1 MGVCPNIRST
11 GRGREGLGYPVSC
24 RAGWAQTR
32 HAAGWPRSASR
43 WNVGLIEHQEGLGLC
58 GEPCVCLCVLRAP
71 LPSGNR
77 CQMERGAGDAR
88 AAAAQP
94 GAHRRFRLRNVL
106 CEPLF
111 PSGGSSHTGCVAGG
125 GKRNLLTP
133 LVLCPVPSQCPG
145 WSWGHRDVPGA
156 FPGVFAAQF

>member
-1 MGVCPNIRST
+1 MPCNAQPPLQTRPEPAGLTAPSPRVWS
-11 GRGREGLGYPVSC
+11 GRFWVFAPISGAQAGAGKGWAIPCRAGLL

-32 HAAGWPRSASR
+32 HTAGWPRSASR

-111 PSGGSSHTGCVAGG
+111 PSGGSSHTGCVAGA
-125 GKRNLLTP
+125 GK
-133 LVLCPVPSQCPG
+133 
-145 WSWGHRDVPGA
+145 
-156 FPGVFAAQF
+156 